1 MRRMLIIVV
10 MALTLVSCGTNA
22 MDYSQEID
30 TITEVNEQIM
40 SDEVKIELT
49 PEPEPIE
56 DTLSY
61 PVEGYEEIGDEPT
74 EEDEEMIR
82 QEFEENLRKICN
94 DFGYI
99 TEH

>member
-1 MRRMLIIVV
+1 MRRILIIVV
-10 MALTLVSCGTNA
+10 MALTLVSCGTNV

-40 SDEVKIELT
+40 SDEVKIELA
-49 PEPEPIE
+49 PEPEPTE

-82 QEFEENLRKICN
+82 QEFEENM
-94 DFGYI
+94 
-99 TEH
+99 